1 MSETKPDL
9 EHDATADQ
17 PAASA
22 DTTPPPAAPDAAM
35 TDDPA
40 PEARPLPGLLGAIAR
55 VLQPIPREQLALAF
69 VVSLAAAILLP
80 TLGRMGLYDCWETHY
95 GEVARE
101 MVVRDD
107 YLYPYWKN
115 AYFFSKPVLL
125 MWLMALGFN
134 AAGASARVGP
144 LPAFTELGARLP
156 VALIALG
163 CVVMVYLAMRHI
175 FNRRAGIFSALVLC
189 TSPMFLMI
197 GRQAITDMVY
207 VGLFTTGLCFFML
220 SAFSESY
227 QKSRFNQRVS
237 RWVAGF
243 FVAVTLPQYW
253 AILRSVKW
261 LGGQPFALRV
271 GLFVVSALIILGI
284 AVWLIRRG
292 RDSAM
297 LMFYMLVA
305 LAFLGKGVGGFALPG
320 LVILAYLMVSWDW
333 GLLRRVQLLTG
344 GLLFV
349 LISFPWY
356 VVLSLFTGR
365 DDESKTFAQRFWVHD
380 HLNRL
385 AAGVHGEKGS
395 FDYFMRQLGF
405 GTLTWAAIMPVALF
419 DALHRPVREP
429 DRPEEK
435 ARVFIA
441 VWAVILF
448 IFFTAM
454 QTKFHHYILPVVPP
468 LAMVAGLWL
477 SRVWDSGKLPSGLL
491 LLALLG
497 MTMLVAADG
506 VREPW
511 AFIDMFTYHYISYKP
526 DYYFPV
532 RLFPFPI
539 WIAVLTGLGL
549 LAVVAVSLHG
559 HWDRLGPRMRPAVG
573 GAVGLLLVPVR
584 FVAEL
589 LRDIGRGISSLVGG
603 IPARGLVFTFSVT
616 GVALGIFMAQVYMP
630 QLAPHWSQ
638 RYLYDSYW
646 TDRRGDEP
654 NLAYLM
660 NWRGETFYALNTD
673 VQIKN
678 AAELTTR
685 MKEPGRKY
693 IIVESKRYDG
703 LRSTLKDYT
712 DKLEIIDRSN
722 SKWYLVRVNE

>member
-1 MSETKPDL
+1 MSEQKTEL
-9 EHDATADQ
+9 ERDA
-17 PAASA
+17 
-22 DTTPPPAAPDAAM
+22 AAPGDAAGAVP
-35 TDDPA
+35 TLQPTGLSGDPEV
-40 PEARPLPGLLGAIAR
+40 PIPGQPLPGVLGRITALLA
-55 VLQPIPREQLALAF
+55 PIPREQLALAF

-125 MWLMALGFN
+125 MWLMAVGFN
-134 AAGASARVGP
+134 LAGADDKVGP
-144 LPAFTELGARLP
+144 LPPLTELGARLP

-163 CVVMVYLAMRHI
+163 CIVMVYLAMRHI
-175 FNRRAGIFSALVLC
+175 FNRRAGIFSALVLS
-189 TSPMFLMI
+189 TSPMYLMI

-207 VGLFTTGLCFFML
+207 VGLFSAGLCFFML

-227 QKSRFNQRVS
+227 QKSRFNQKVS

-243 FVAVTLPQYW
+243 FVVATLPQYW
-253 AILRSVKW
+253 AIVRSVKW
-261 LGGQPFALRV
+261 LGGTPYAARIGVFVALA
-271 GLFVVSALIILGI
+271 VVILGI
-284 AVWLIRRG
+284 AWWLLKRG

-320 LVILAYLMVSWDW
+320 LIILAYLVVSWDW
-333 GLLRRVQLLTG
+333 ALLRRVQLATG
-344 GLLFV
+344 ALLFV
-349 LISFPWY
+349 LISFPWS
-356 VVLSLFTGR
+356 VVLSFFTGR

-405 GTLTWAAIMPVALF
+405 GTLTWAAVMPVALF
-419 DALHRPVREP
+419 DALRRPVREP
-429 DRPEEK
+429 DRPDEK

-441 VWAVILF
+441 VWAVLMF

-454 QTKFHHYILPVVPP
+454 QTKFHHYILPAVPP

-477 SRVWDSGKLPSGLL
+477 SRLWDQAKVPSGLL
-491 LLALLG
+491 LVAILG

-526 DYYFPV
+526 DYYFPT

-539 WIAVLTGLGL
+539 WIAVLTGAGL
-549 LAVVAVSLHG
+549 LGVAAVAICG
-559 HWDRLGPRMRPAVG
+559 HWERLGPRLRPEG
-573 GAVGLLLVPVR
+573 SGLARTLLWPVR
-584 FVAEL
+584 FGVEL
-589 LRDIGRGISSLVGG
+589 LRDLGRAISALAGG
-603 IPARGLVFTFSVT
+603 VPARGLVLAFAAT
-616 GVALGIFMAQVYMP
+616 GIAMGLFMSQVYMP

-646 TDRRGDEP
+646 TDRRGNEP

-678 AAELTTR
+678 ASELTAQ

-703 LRSTLKDYT
+703 LRSTLKDVA